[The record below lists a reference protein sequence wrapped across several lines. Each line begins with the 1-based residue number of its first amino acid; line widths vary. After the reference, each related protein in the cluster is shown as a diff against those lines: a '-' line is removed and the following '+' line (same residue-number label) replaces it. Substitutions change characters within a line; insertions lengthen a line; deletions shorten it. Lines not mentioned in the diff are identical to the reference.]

1 MTIARIVEIFT
12 GNATGQTVSVA
23 GWVRTKRDAKGFSF
37 VEINDGSCLANLQ
50 IVADAEIEGYTE
62 AVAKLT
68 TGTAM
73 RCDGVI
79 VASPGG
85 KQTVE
90 LRAET
95 ITVYGTAP
103 ADYPLQK
110 KHHTFEYLRDI
121 AHLRPRTNSI
131 GAIARIRSSLS
142 LAIHDFFR
150 ERGFAYVHTPLITA
164 SDCEGAGEMFKVTTL
179 NLADVTKTS
188 DGAVDYSKDFFGKPA
203 ALTVSGQLEGEM
215 YALALGRI
223 YTFGPTFRA
232 ENSNTARHLAEFWM
246 VEPEAAFFTLADD
259 MDLAEEFIRYLVSHV
274 LDKDR
279 ADVDFFNERID
290 TALIATLETVARD
303 PFERLSY
310 TDAIALLEKA
320 NDLFEH
326 KAAWGMDIQTEHERY
341 LAEKVFNKPVIVYD
355 YPASIKAFYMKLND
369 DGKTVRAMDVLVPR
383 IGEIIGGSERE
394 DRLEPL
400 RGRMAAAGLD
410 ERNYWWYTDLRRYGS
425 APHAGFGLGLERL
438 MLLITGMHNIRDVIA
453 FPRYP
458 GNAEF

>member
-1 MTIARIVEIFT
+1 
-12 GNATGQTVSVA
+12 
-23 GWVRTKRDAKGFSF
+23 
-37 VEINDGSCLANLQ
+37 
-50 IVADAEIEGYTE
+50 
-62 AVAKLT
+62 
-68 TGTAM
+68 
-73 RCDGVI
+73 
-79 VASPGG
+79 
-85 KQTVE
+85 
-90 LRAET
+90 
-95 ITVYGTAP
+95 
-103 ADYPLQK
+103 
-110 KHHTFEYLRDI
+110 
-121 AHLRPRTNSI
+121 
-131 GAIARIRSSLS
+131 
-142 LAIHDFFR
+142 
-150 ERGFAYVHTPLITA
+150 
-164 SDCEGAGEMFKVTTL
+164 
-179 NLADVTKTS
+179 
-188 DGAVDYSKDFFGKPA
+188 
-203 ALTVSGQLEGEM
+203 
-215 YALALGRI
+215 
-223 YTFGPTFRA
+223 
-232 ENSNTARHLAEFWM
+232 
-246 VEPEAAFFTLADD
+246 
-259 MDLAEEFIRYLVSHV
+259 IRYLVSHV
-274 LDKDR
+274 LDKNR

-438 MLLITGMHNIRDVIA
+438 MLLITGMHNIRDVIP